1 MTVVSVAVQL
11 SQYPSQ
17 RCKKPLGYV
26 CSLTSEEE
34 KRRGNGKSRNE
45 VRCYYMYLRPI
56 TIQPEAIPR
65 AFAVIRA
72 SLQHPNVVLEHI
84 YKALASGQPR

>member
-1 MTVVSVAVQL
+1 MTVAAQL

-26 CSLTSEEE
+26 CSLTSKEE

-45 VRCYYMYLRPI
+45 VRQSRRLGCDQLVAG
-56 TIQPEAIPR
+56 E
-65 AFAVIRA
+65 AFAC
-72 SLQHPNVVLEHI
+72 SLGTDML
-84 YKALASGQPR
+84 